1 MTYILGSD
9 HAGVKLGSFV
19 KEYLQSGGFEVIDYS
34 PSDTIRVDYP
44 DFAKKVCKEVLK
56 RKDCRGI
63 LICGTGLGMSIAA
76 NRYKGIRATLCL
88 DGYMAKMARMHNDAN
103 VLCLAERIS
112 GLGEVESILEAFLHT
127 DFEGGRHS
135 CRVSKIEDFDL

>member
-1 MTYILGSD
+1 MLYVLGSD
-9 HAGVKLGSFV
+9 HAGLLIARFAKFFL
-19 KEYLQSGGFEVIDYS
+19 EEAGFEVLDFSPIDS
-34 PSDTIRVDYP
+34 KRVDYP
-44 DFAKKVCKEVLK
+44 DFAQKVCKEVLSK
-56 RKDCRGI
+56 QGSRGI

-112 GLGEVESILEAFLHT
+112 GLGEVESILEAFVKT
-127 DFEGGRHS
+127 DFEGGRHL
-135 CRVSKIEDFDL
+135 CRVLKIEDF